1 MEITENILM
10 PPKIFFKNSYRELE
24 NIGKFV
30 IIKTSGNKNIKMKGG
45 QIMALSNEDKIFI
58 SQLLDAKIKPVQL
71 VLENDVLPRLQNIES
86 CYTSTYHRYANGM
99 EQLEAMQMDIDVMKK
114 ILEEHS
120 EKLQKIS

>member
-1 MEITENILM
+1 
-10 PPKIFFKNSYRELE
+10 
-24 NIGKFV
+24 
-30 IIKTSGNKNIKMKGG
+30 MKGG

-58 SQLLDAKIKPVQL
+58 SQLLDAKIKSVQL

-120 EKLQKIS
+120 EKLKKIS